1 MEASVKALGKGGRL
15 GILGG
20 GGLPNNFPILGNWIK
35 NGEREILGS
44 RYATRREVGHALD
57 LVASGELWPIVTET
71 CPLEE
76 AEELHKRLEDGL
88 VTGRAA
94 IRVG

>member
-1 MEASVKALGKGGRL
+1 MEASVQALGKGGRL
-15 GILGG
+15 AILGG

-57 LVASGELWPIVTET
+57 LVANGELWPIVTET
-71 CPLEE
+71 CRLEE

-94 IRVG
+94 IRVA